1 MTEDR
6 VAGKEFCLPPFDR
19 DFLSSENNFSV
30 IGEGAIG
37 GKAHGLALV
46 TKMLADSGIADEF
59 KRIEIVVPRL
69 TVITTDFFDQFMEQN
84 NLYEIAL
91 SDATDE
97 RIAHEFQKA
106 ELPAMLVGDLY
117 ALTGRQHEP
126 LAIRS
131 SSLLED
137 AKHEPFAGIYA
148 TKMIPNNQSDTKKRF
163 QKLVE
168 AIKFVYA
175 STFFTAAKEYMF
187 STGHDLRSEKMAVII
202 QEVVGRTRNKRFY
215 PNLAGVARS
224 YNYYAFGK
232 AKPEDGVVSLA
243 LGLGR
248 IIVDEGI
255 SWSYCPRLP
264 RANPPYTSI
273 TQLMK
278 DSQISLWAID
288 MAKTSQYDPIKETE
302 YMVKCDLDDAEYDD
316 TLRHISSTYD
326 GASDRLVMGTN
337 IVGPR
342 VINFSP
348 ILSANVYPLN
358 KMLQRLLQLAEDMV
372 GSEVEIEFA
381 MNFAEGDK
389 PARFGFLQV
398 RPMVVCGEAVDV
410 SPEDLS
416 GDTVLVSS
424 QHVLGNGEIPFLK
437 DIVYVRPEAFEAK
450 HTPAIAQ
457 QLAQINRGM
466 VNSKTPYLLIGFGRW
481 GSADPWLGIPV
492 TWGQISAAKVMVEAT
507 LENMNVE
514 LSQGSHFFHNISSF
528 QVSYFSTR
536 HHDKH
541 IQWDWLNQQPAVF
554 ETELVR
560 HVQLPCCLTVRVD
573 GRSGRGVITR

>member
-1 MTEDR
+1 MSENHA
-6 VAGKEFCLPPFDR
+6 AGTEFCLPPFDR

-30 IGEGAIG
+30 IGEGEIG

-46 TKMLADSGIADEF
+46 TKMLAESGVAEEF
-59 KRIEIVVPRL
+59 RGIQIEVPRL
-69 TVITTDFFDQFMEQN
+69 TVITTDFFDRFMEKN
-84 NLYEIAL
+84 NLYDIAL
-91 SDATDE
+91 SDETDE

-117 ALTGRQHEP
+117 ALINRQHEP

-148 TKMIPNNQSDTKKRF
+148 TKMIPNNQSDAKKRF

-175 STFFTAAKEYMF
+175 SAFFKAAKEYMF

-248 IIVDEGI
+248 IIVDEGV
-255 SWSYCPRLP
+255 SWSYCPRMP
-264 RANPPYTSI
+264 RANPPFSSI
-273 TQLMK
+273 SQLMK
-278 DSQISLWAID
+278 DTQVSLWAVD
-288 MAKTSQYDPIKETE
+288 MAETSHYDPSRETE
-302 YMVKCDLDDAEYDD
+302 YMVKCDLADAEYDD
-316 TLRHISSTYD
+316 TLRQICSTYD
-326 GASDRLVMGTN
+326 GASDRLVMGAN
-337 IVGPR
+337 IIGPR

-348 ILSANVYPLN
+348 ILQANVYPLN
-358 KMLQRLLQLAEDMV
+358 KMIQRLMKLAEEMV

-381 MNFAEGDK
+381 MNFREGDQ

-398 RPMVVCGEAVDV
+398 RPMVVCGETVEVA
-410 SPEDLS
+410 PEDLS
-416 GDTVLVSS
+416 GDNVLVSS
-424 QHVLGNGEIPFLK
+424 QHVLGNGEVPFLK
-437 DIVYVRPEAFEAK
+437 DVVYVRPEVFDAK
-450 HTPAIAQ
+450 HTPVIAQ
-457 QLAQINRGM
+457 QLADVNRGM
-466 VNSKTPYLLIGFGRW
+466 INSKTPYLLIGFGRW
-481 GSADPWLGIPV
+481 GSSDPWLGIPV

-541 IQWDWLNQQPAVF
+541 IDWEWLDAQPAVS
-554 ETELVR
+554 ETEFVR
-560 HVQLPCCLTVRVD
+560 HVKLPCCLMVRVD
-573 GRSGRGVITR
+573 GRYGRGVITR